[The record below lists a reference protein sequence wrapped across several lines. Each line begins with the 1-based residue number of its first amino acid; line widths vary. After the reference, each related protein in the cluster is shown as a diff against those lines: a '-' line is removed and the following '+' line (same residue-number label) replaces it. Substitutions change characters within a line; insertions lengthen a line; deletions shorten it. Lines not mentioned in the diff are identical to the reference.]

1 MKSNP
6 SFEILEANNKI
17 KERMHTGKVDIQRA
31 SKYWNDMKK
40 QGRHDII
47 KCYCK
52 KQDDIQETV
61 FQVKYQVKLSAMK
74 GIVEQSSKRKGGMKP
89 TFGNTSYKFPCI
101 VRKYIAGNS
110 F

>member
-17 KERMHTGKVDIQRA
+17 KERMHTGKVDMQRA

-52 KQDDIQETV
+52 K
-61 FQVKYQVKLSAMK
+61 
-74 GIVEQSSKRKGGMKP
+74 
-89 TFGNTSYKFPCI
+89 
-101 VRKYIAGNS
+101 
-110 F
+110 